1 MSCPTARLVFSILF
15 IDEEIPGRRS
25 ILFWVLAVVCWVN
38 DRVFCSLWAGL
49 GFPYLHAAW
58 HVLVFLAS
66 YTAVVIFAFFEAKE
80 RRNGLRAEI
89 RFGWLE
95 E

>member
-1 MSCPTARLVFSILF
+1 MTAEV
-15 IDEEIPGRRS
+15 IDGRIAGRRS
-25 ILFWVLAVVCWVN
+25 ILFWLLAVVCWIN

-66 YTAVVIFAFFEAKE
+66 YTAVVIFAFFEARE
-80 RRNGLRAEI
+80 RRNGGAEI
-89 RFGWLE
+89 RLE
-95 E
+95 VFFSFAAEKY

>member
-1 MSCPTARLVFSILF
+1 MLSIT
-15 IDEEIPGRRS
+15 GRRS
-25 ILFWVLAVVCWVN
+25 ILFWLLAVVCWIN

-66 YTAVVIFAFFEAKE
+66 YTAIVVFAFFDAKQS
-80 RRNGLRAEI
+80 RNGLRAEI
-89 RFGWLE
+89 RLVVEKIEKILLIFLKPPLIC
-95 E
+95 

>member
-1 MSCPTARLVFSILF
+1 M
-15 IDEEIPGRRS
+15 
-25 ILFWVLAVVCWVN
+25 FWLLAVVCWIN

-66 YTAVVIFAFFEAKE
+66 YTAVVIFAFFDAKQ
-80 RRNGLRAEI
+80 RRKGLKAEI
-89 RFGWLE
+89 RLVVIKGKVSQNSNLMNNLSYTLFVTP
-95 E
+95 